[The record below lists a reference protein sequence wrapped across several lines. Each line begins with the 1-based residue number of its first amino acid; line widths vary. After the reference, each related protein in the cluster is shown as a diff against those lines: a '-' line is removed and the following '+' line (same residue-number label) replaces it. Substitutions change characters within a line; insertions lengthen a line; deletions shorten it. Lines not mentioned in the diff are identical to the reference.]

1 MLKSI
6 FAQDK
11 PVGWRLES
19 VEPNI
24 IRHGDWINL
33 YVSFLV
39 FYGCLRFCRK
49 IVRLN
54 LVGFILQCDSMN
66 HTVSSYN
73 FQVEECLFASS
84 H

>member
-1 MLKSI
+1 MARPKFKAWLYLIMLKSI

-49 IVRLN
+49 IVRLVD
-54 LVGFILQCDSMN
+54 LLCRLTWSAL
-66 HTVSSYN
+66 YN
-73 FQVEECLFASS
+73 SVIV
-84 H
+84 